1 VVGIG
6 EILGLSLGGSGAG
19 DRQVPAEVLRLVEER
34 ETARRTRNW
43 AAADELRG
51 RIRELGFLVEDRQD
65 GPLVK
70 AAGD

>member
-1 VVGIG
+1 
-6 EILGLSLGGSGAG
+6 
-19 DRQVPAEVLRLVEER
+19 VEER

-51 RIRELGFLVEDRQD
+51 KIRELGFLVEDRQD

-70 AAGD
+70 SAE